1 MLLDSRKYSGEI
13 KKDNY
18 NGNIMIII
26 NNNGVTFVALKLLVL
41 IIIIYLYEFEMS
53 DNCINLISTKSLLF
67 HII

>member
-1 MLLDSRKYSGEI
+1 MLLDSRKYCGEI

-26 NNNGVTFVALKLLVL
+26 NNNGVTFVALKLIAL